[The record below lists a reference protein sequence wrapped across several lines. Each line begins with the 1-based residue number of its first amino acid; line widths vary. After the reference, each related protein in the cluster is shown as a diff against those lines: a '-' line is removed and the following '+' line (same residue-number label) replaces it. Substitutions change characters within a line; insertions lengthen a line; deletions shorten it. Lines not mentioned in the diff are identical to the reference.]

1 MRDIYDIETEVDAIS
16 AYAEHFGGF
25 PYYLF
30 MGAEED
36 VIISEVVKALETD
49 RMIEPKNNEVIY

>member
-1 MRDIYDIETEVDAIS
+1 MRDIYDIETEDDAIN
-16 AYAEHFGGF
+16 AYSERFGGF

-36 VIISEVVKALETD
+36 VIIDAVVKALETD
-49 RMIEPKNNEVIY
+49 REIEAEEGVIY

>member
-1 MRDIYDIETEVDAIS
+1 MRDIYDIETEDDAIS
-16 AYAEHFGGF
+16 AYAERFGGF

-36 VIISEVVKALETD
+36 VIIDAVVKALETD
-49 RMIEPKNNEVIY
+49 REIEAEDGVIY

>member
-1 MRDIYDIETEVDAIS
+1 MIDVYDIETKSEAIN
-16 AYAEHFGGF
+16 AYTEHFGGF

-36 VIISEVVKALETD
+36 VIIDAVVKALETD
-49 RMIEPKNNEVIY
+49 REIEAEDGVVY

>member
-1 MRDIYDIETEVDAIS
+1 MRDIYDIETEEDAIS
-16 AYAEHFGGF
+16 SYAEHFGGF

-36 VIISEVVKALETD
+36 VIIDAVVKSLETD
-49 RMIEPKNNEVIY
+49 REIEAEDGVVY